1 MIGHVSCIFT
11 VLVRMEH
18 SRTHTLV
25 EKQRERSFQCCGLTL
40 LLFTPAAISTSFIA
54 KLGLPV

>member
-25 EKQRERSFQCCGLTL
+25 AKQRERSSQCCGLTSIP
-40 LLFTPAAISTSFIA
+40 TAISTSFIA